1 MLNNSSQPKQ
11 TASYIDLDMM
21 LNDARKEERRG
32 RADLMVNR
40 LNILAAK
47 IRHDEL
53 SPIEA
58 AELIHQEI
66 ERIQTQI
73 AETH

>member
-32 RADLMVNR
+32 SADLMVNR

-58 AELIHQEI
+58 AELLHQEI

-73 AETH
+73 AEAH

>member
-1 MLNNSSQPKQ
+1 MLNNSSQFKQ

-21 LNDARKEERRG
+21 LNDARKEERRD
-32 RADLMVNR
+32 RADLMINR

-53 SPIEA
+53 SSIEA
-58 AELIHQEI
+58 AELLHQEI
-66 ERIQTQI
+66 EKIQTQI
-73 AETH
+73 AEAH

>member
-1 MLNNSSQPKQ
+1 MLNNSSRPKR

-21 LNDARKEERRG
+21 LNDARKEERRD

-40 LNILAAK
+40 LNMLAAK
-47 IRHDEL
+47 IRHHEL

-58 AELIHQEI
+58 AELLHQEI
-66 ERIQTQI
+66 EKIQTQI
-73 AETH
+73 AEAH

>member
-1 MLNNSSQPKQ
+1 MLNNSSRPKQ

-21 LNDARKEERRG
+21 LNDARKEERRD

-40 LNILAAK
+40 LNMLAAK

-53 SPIEA
+53 SPVEA
-58 AELIHQEI
+58 TELLHQEI
-66 ERIQTQI
+66 EKIQTQI
-73 AETH
+73 AEAH

>member
-1 MLNNSSQPKQ
+1 MLNNSSRPKQ

-58 AELIHQEI
+58 AELLHQEI
-66 ERIQTQI
+66 LKIQTQI

>member
-1 MLNNSSQPKQ
+1 MLNNSSRPKQ

-58 AELIHQEI
+58 AELLHQEI

>member
-1 MLNNSSQPKQ
+1 MLNNSSQPKH
-11 TASYIDLDMM
+11 TSPYIDLDMM

-58 AELIHQEI
+58 AELLHQEI

>member
-1 MLNNSSQPKQ
+1 MLNNSFQPKQ
-11 TASYIDLDMM
+11 AASYIDLDMM
-21 LNDARKEERRG
+21 LNDARKEERRD

-40 LNILAAK
+40 LSILASK

-58 AELIHQEI
+58 AELLHQEI
-66 ERIQTQI
+66 EKIQTQI
-73 AETH
+73 AEAH

>member
-1 MLNNSSQPKQ
+1 MLNNSSRPKQ

>member
-1 MLNNSSQPKQ
+1 MLIYSSQSKQ

-21 LNDARKEERRG
+21 LNDARKEERRD

-53 SPIEA
+53 SSIEA
-58 AELIHQEI
+58 AELLHQEI
-66 ERIQTQI
+66 EKIQTQI

>member
-1 MLNNSSQPKQ
+1 MLNNSSQSKQ

-21 LNDARKEERRG
+21 LNDARKEERRD

-40 LNILAAK
+40 LNMLAAK
-47 IRHDEL
+47 IRYDEL

-58 AELIHQEI
+58 AELLHQEI
-66 ERIQTQI
+66 EKIQTQI
-73 AETH
+73 AEAH

>member
-1 MLNNSSQPKQ
+1 MLNNSSQFKQ
-11 TASYIDLDMM
+11 TAAYIDLDMM
-21 LNDARKEERRG
+21 LNDARKEERRD

-53 SPIEA
+53 SSIEA
-58 AELIHQEI
+58 AELLHQEI
-66 ERIQTQI
+66 EKIQTQI
-73 AETH
+73 AESH

>member
-1 MLNNSSQPKQ
+1 MLNNSSQPRQ

-53 SPIEA
+53 SPIKA
-58 AELIHQEI
+58 AELLHQEI

-73 AETH
+73 AGTH

>member
-11 TASYIDLDMM
+11 TASYIVLDMM

-58 AELIHQEI
+58 AELLHQEI

-73 AETH
+73 AEMH